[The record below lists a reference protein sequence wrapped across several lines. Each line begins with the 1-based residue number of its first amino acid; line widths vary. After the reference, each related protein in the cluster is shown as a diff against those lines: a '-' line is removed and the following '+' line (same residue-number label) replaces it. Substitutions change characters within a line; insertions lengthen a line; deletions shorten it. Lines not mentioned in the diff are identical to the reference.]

1 MKATILSLC
10 LLPFFVFANTNES
23 GKMKADILLV
33 VDNSMSMK
41 EIQTTLKNNINTY
54 FQQLNSIYNFD
65 WKLGVISTSKG
76 ETPYL
81 GFEKVF
87 DSQTENKVELFKEAI
102 DKMGINGD
110 YREVSYDNVMR
121 ALLNFPNFSRAQT
134 NEKLILIFATDEDEQ
149 STIYNPESFLK
160 AVKTIYGEN
169 AIIKAY
175 GIFGFN
181 GMEGCVNSY
190 SPNYKESSFKQVI
203 DATGGFAISAC
214 SNTFDIDLTKIV
226 EDL

>member
-87 DSQTENKVELFKEAI
+87 DSQTEK
-102 DKMGINGD
+102 
-110 YREVSYDNVMR
+110 YR
-121 ALLNFPNFSRAQT
+121 
-134 NEKLILIFATDEDEQ
+134 TD
-149 STIYNPESFLK
+149 
-160 AVKTIYGEN
+160 
-169 AIIKAY
+169 
-175 GIFGFN
+175 
-181 GMEGCVNSY
+181 
-190 SPNYKESSFKQVI
+190 
-203 DATGGFAISAC
+203 
-214 SNTFDIDLTKIV
+214 
-226 EDL
+226 